1 MFKIGIIGAG
11 WIAAKMAQAL
21 APLQDMEVHAIASR
35 SFEKA
40 FTEIGI
46 KKDDFAM
53 MAAKAC
59 RNGNINGF
67 KTLAAEDVE
76 KIYEMCL

>member
-40 FTEIGI
+40 FKEIGI

-59 RNGNINGF
+59 RDGNINGF

>member
-21 APLQDMEVHAIASR
+21 APLQDMKVHAIASR
-35 SFEKA
+35 SLEKA

-59 RNGNINGF
+59 RDGNINGF

>member
-35 SFEKA
+35 SLEKA

-46 KKDDFAM
+46 KKNDFAM

-59 RNGNINGF
+59 RDGNINGF

>member
-1 MFKIGIIGAG
+1 
-11 WIAAKMAQAL
+11 
-21 APLQDMEVHAIASR
+21 MEVHAIASR
-35 SFEKA
+35 SLEKA

-59 RNGNINGF
+59 RDGNIKGF